1 MGSHKCLNLLLEV
14 ISFSIWFVIPSSLS
28 VRLLYLS
35 LLCYDLHF
43 LESGFVLG
51 IGKSKEKSLKIQMCY
66 KSTLGFMVL
75 YE

>member
-14 ISFSIWFVIPSSLS
+14 ISFSIWFVIPSSFS

-51 IGKSKEKSLKIQMCY
+51 IGKSKEKIPEN
-66 KSTLGFMVL
+66 TDVL
-75 YE
+75 QIYPRIYGII

>member
-14 ISFSIWFVIPSSLS
+14 ISFSIWFVIPSSFS
-28 VRLLYLS
+28 VCLLYLS

-51 IGKSKEKSLKIQMCY
+51 IGKSKEKIPEN
-66 KSTLGFMVL
+66 TDVL
-75 YE
+75 QIYPRIYGII